1 MYTYGLPHCRWILY
15 QLSHQGSPWN
25 IWNITQSNG
34 ISLIHKKGMR
44 EYTHTH
50 THTHT
55 TPPHIFH
62 IHSLSVDT
70 GYFHVLPVVINV
82 ASSLLRYSWLE
93 NPMDKK
99 NLVGYSPWGLRELDT
114 SEQASIQIY

>member
-1 MYTYGLPHCRWILY
+1 MYKYGLPHCRWILY

-55 TPPHIFH
+55 QPPPTSSIS
-62 IHSLSVDT
+62 IHCQWT
-70 GYFHVLPVVINV
+70 QVI
-82 ASSLLRYSWLE
+82 STSCLL
-93 NPMDKK
+93 
-99 NLVGYSPWGLRELDT
+99 
-114 SEQASIQIY
+114 